1 MITINQVLTDEILR
15 QIIAVLC
22 TDLHERKSCEFVIS
36 VITGF
41 PDRAEMFTF
50 EFTSFAARVKR

>member
-22 TDLHERKSCEFVIS
+22 TDLHERKSCDICYHFF
-36 VITGF
+36 TGF